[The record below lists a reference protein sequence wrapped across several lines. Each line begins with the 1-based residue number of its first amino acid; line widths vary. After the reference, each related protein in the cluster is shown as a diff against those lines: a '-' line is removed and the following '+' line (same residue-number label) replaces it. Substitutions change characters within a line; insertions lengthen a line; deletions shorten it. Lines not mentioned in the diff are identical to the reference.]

1 MENEQIAE
9 MLKQKIQD
17 VELSKK
23 DENKNNKIVTMSILE
38 AGTEIKEKETVGQEF
53 IEWAEK
59 YWHLDK
65 LVKIEDPDKFAGETC
80 DYSYMRNIF
89 IEKINAI
96 IKDRLG

>member
-1 MENEQIAE
+1 
-9 MLKQKIQD
+9 
-17 VELSKK
+17 
-23 DENKNNKIVTMSILE
+23 MSILE
-38 AGTEIKEKETVGQEF
+38 EGTEIREKETVGQEF

-65 LVKIEDPDKFAGETC
+65 LVKIKNLDKFAGETC
-80 DYSYMRNIF
+80 GYNYMRNIF